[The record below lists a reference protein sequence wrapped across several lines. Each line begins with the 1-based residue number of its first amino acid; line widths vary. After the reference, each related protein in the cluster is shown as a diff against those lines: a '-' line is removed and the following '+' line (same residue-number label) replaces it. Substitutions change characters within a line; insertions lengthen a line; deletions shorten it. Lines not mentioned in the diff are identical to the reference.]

1 MTDLT
6 TKYDKISQNVIAMGT
21 WYLNKLICFYA
32 SLRNP
37 RDLIKTSLVTSA

>member
-6 TKYDKISQNVIAMGT
+6 TKYDKISQNVIAVGF

-32 SLRNP
+32 LLWNP
-37 RDLIKTSLVTSA
+37 RDLIKTSLLTSA